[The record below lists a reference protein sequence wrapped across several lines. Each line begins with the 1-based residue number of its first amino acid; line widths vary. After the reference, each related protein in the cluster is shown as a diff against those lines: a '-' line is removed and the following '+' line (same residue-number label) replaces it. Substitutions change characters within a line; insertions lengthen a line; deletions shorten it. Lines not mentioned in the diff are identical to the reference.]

1 MVKEPPSRPARASRG
16 CADDVPR
23 CCLQAQ
29 PVKNPETGEIQ
40 DVPDDIRQQIADD
53 YVLIKRDT
61 EAQVNPDLGT
71 FDHKFFRG
79 DR

>member
-1 MVKEPPSRPARASRG
+1 
-16 CADDVPR
+16 
-23 CCLQAQ
+23 LQAQ